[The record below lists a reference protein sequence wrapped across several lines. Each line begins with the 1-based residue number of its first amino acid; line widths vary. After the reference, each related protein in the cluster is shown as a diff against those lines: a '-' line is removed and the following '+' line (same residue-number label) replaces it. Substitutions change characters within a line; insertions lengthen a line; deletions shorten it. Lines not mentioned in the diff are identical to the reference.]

1 MSVASERIRRDPD
14 LMAPVR
20 TTLNVGGVP
29 HGNLHFKQGPPSQL
43 SRRPS
48 SAGRHFNAPM
58 GLNPVIQ
65 KLPVT
70 IQSKWIN
77 KAANYKETNCVA
89 YPPFTVLTEF
99 LESMAGRFNDPA
111 LVISDKQSQSD
122 ISEIPTPEVAA
133 LFSHLKP
140 IKDKFPELMENPHI
154 GLPIGR
160 DIPEAHHVLEQVLG
174 DQKQLPFAQKLP
186 LGWVLV
192 GEVCLGQLHMDE
204 TCENIRTF
212 KTQVLNADRTT
223 LLCPCQN
230 ALKVSEK
237 INTSDDI
244 FKVTKADDQ
253 VGLSQDDQ
261 KFLQIMDNTIDMRD
275 GHWTA
280 PLPLKNPQKKLPN
293 NKLSVYKRAT
303 SLRASLQK
311 NPVKQKQTHKFMQQ
325 ILDSG
330 AAEEAPPLNEDTERW
345 YLPFF
350 GVYHPR
356 KPNKVR
362 GVFDSSAV
370 FDGNSLNNIL
380 LTGPNCT
387 NSLLGV
393 LLRFRRNA
401 VAVMCD
407 VQQLFYCF
415 KVNKEHRDL
424 LRFFWHKDNNPKKEL
439 IEYRMTV
446 HVFGNSPSPAVATY
460 CLRKAVET
468 ADEDVRTFVNRD
480 FYEDDALT
488 SHLKEEEAIDLIKRT
503 QETLSRSSIRLY
515 KIASNSRVVISSFPV
530 EDLAIDMTSF
540 DISTD
545 EMPDQASLGLK
556 WNTNADTFEFKINIA
571 ERPFT

>member
-1 MSVASERIRRDPD
+1 
-14 LMAPVR
+14 
-20 TTLNVGGVP
+20 
-29 HGNLHFKQGPPSQL
+29 
-43 SRRPS
+43 
-48 SAGRHFNAPM
+48 
-58 GLNPVIQ
+58 
-65 KLPVT
+65 
-70 IQSKWIN
+70 
-77 KAANYKETNCVA
+77 
-89 YPPFTVLTEF
+89 
-99 LESMAGRFNDPA
+99 
-111 LVISDKQSQSD
+111 
-122 ISEIPTPEVAA
+122 
-133 LFSHLKP
+133 
-140 IKDKFPELMENPHI
+140 
-154 GLPIGR
+154 
-160 DIPEAHHVLEQVLG
+160 
-174 DQKQLPFAQKLP
+174 
-186 LGWVLV
+186 
-192 GEVCLGQLHMDE
+192 MDE

-253 VGLSQDDQ
+253 VGLSKDDQ

-280 PLPLKNPQKKLPN
+280 PLPLKNPREKLPN

-311 NPVKQKQTHKFMQQ
+311 NPVKQEQMHKLMQQ
-325 ILDSG
+325 IRDSG

-370 FDGNSLNNIL
+370 FDGNSPNNIL

-407 VQQLFYCF
+407 VQQMFYCF

-480 FYEDDALT
+480 FYVDDALT

-503 QETLSRSSIRLY
+503 QETLSSSIRLY

-556 WNTNADTFEFKINIA
+556 WNNNGDTFEFKINIA
-571 ERPFT
+571 ERPFSRRGVVATVNSIFDPLGFLAPVTIEGKILVREIMNEATSSDWD